1 MRTVD
6 LAKTPLR
13 ELNLDLHRQKD
24 GANEASW
31 EVLNP
36 RGAHAVAVGVDAP
49 INVEVKGSVGYYCGG
64 MNKNATITVQS
75 DDNTGFATPA
85 TEGTFTFSAVGGQEI
100 ALSGAVDRYV
110 RLNATSLGGATNY
123 TVVGVIALSGITY

>member
-36 RGAHAVAVGVDAP
+36 RGAHAVAVHHEEPVIGFELDFL
-49 INVEVKGSVGYYCGG
+49 
-64 MNKNATITVQS
+64 TLVQ
-75 DDNTGFATPA
+75 
-85 TEGTFTFSAVGGQEI
+85 
-100 ALSGAVDRYV
+100 ALRQGLPYQP
-110 RLNATSLGGATNY
+110 LGLFQRRI
-123 TVVGVIALSGITY
+123 VVGIARRFQQAGEALGIGQRGVIGVSYHQPAR